1 MQLPRVKIQ
10 FLNGLLGTVG
20 ESPDGLLALI
30 CGASAVDGKLVL
42 NTVYTLRSVD
52 DLAALG
58 VTEANNGK
66 LYKNVKE
73 YYDEAESGTKLIVY
87 PVATTAKATDICDY
101 TKTAAG
107 YARHLITSQNGSL
120 RGIFVAGV
128 NISSSTTST
137 NGLDPDVFTAL
148 PKAQQLAEWATTE
161 LYAPL
166 FIGIEGRNYDAAKEL
181 KSLSEEKYNRVCVVV
196 GDTFSGSKDASVGTL
211 MGRIASIPVQR
222 NIGRVKDGSLFPT
235 EMFIG
240 TSKVDE
246 SANVVASIFEKGYI
260 VPRKYVGRSGYFWAD
275 DPMACDPTDDYAH
288 ITNRRVIDKAYRI
301 AYDTMLEELLDEIDL
316 NEDGT
321 MQHAVVK
328 SWQQTLEN
336 AINRQ
341 MTANGELSA
350 TDGEGCQVYID
361 EKQNVVST
369 SKIVVTLKVRPHGY
383 SRYIDVN
390 LGFQVANA

>member
-30 CGASAVDGKLVL
+30 CGASAVEGKLVL

-66 LYKNVKE
+66 LYKHVKE

-87 PVATTAKATDICDY
+87 PVATTSKATDICDY

-107 YARHLITSQNGSL
+107 YARHLITSQNGAL

-166 FIGIEGRNYDAAKEL
+166 FIGIEGRNYDAGKEL
-181 KSLSEEKYNRVCVVV
+181 KNLSVETYNRVCVVV
-196 GDTFSGSKDASVGTL
+196 GDTVSGSKGACVGTL

-235 EMFIG
+235 EMYVADK
-240 TSKVDE
+240 TVDE
-246 SANVVASIFEKGYI
+246 SASTIADIYDKGYI
-260 VPRKYVGRSGYFWAD
+260 TVRKHVGRSGYYFAD
-275 DPMACDPTDDYAH
+275 DPMACNPTDDYAH
-288 ITNRRVIDKAYRI
+288 LTSRRVIDKAYRI
-301 AYDTMLEELLDEIDL
+301 AYDTMLDELLDEIDL

-321 MQHAVVK
+321 MQHAVLK

-350 TDGEGCQVYID
+350 TDGEGCRVYIN
-361 EKQNVVST
+361 EKQNVVAT
-369 SKIVVTLKVRPHGY
+369 SKIELTLKVRPHGY
-383 SRYIDVN
+383 SRYVDVN
-390 LGFQVANA
+390 LGFQVTNA

>member
-1 MQLPRVKIQ
+1 MKNL
-10 FLNGLLGTVG
+10 
-20 ESPDGLLALI
+20 
-30 CGASAVDGKLVL
+30 
-42 NTVYTLRSVD
+42 SVE
-52 DLAALG
+52 
-58 VTEANNGK
+58 T
-66 LYKNVKE
+66 
-73 YYDEAESGTKLIVY
+73 
-87 PVATTAKATDICDY
+87 
-101 TKTAAG
+101 
-107 YARHLITSQNGSL
+107 
-120 RGIFVAGV
+120 
-128 NISSSTTST
+128 
-137 NGLDPDVFTAL
+137 
-148 PKAQQLAEWATTE
+148 
-161 LYAPL
+161 
-166 FIGIEGRNYDAAKEL
+166 
-181 KSLSEEKYNRVCVVV
+181 YNRVCVVV
-196 GDTFSGSKDASVGTL
+196 GDTVSGSKDAAVGTL

-246 SANVVASIFEKGYI
+246 SGSVVASIFEKGYI
-260 VPRKYVGRSGYFWAD
+260 VPRKYVGRSGYFYAD

-341 MTANGELSA
+341 MTAKGELSA
-350 TDGEGCQVYID
+350 TDGEGCKCFIN

-390 LGFQVANA
+390 LGFQVTNA